1 MTGHLKKFADLFPDA
16 VVILRDLGTIVW
28 CNQAAQ
34 DLLGFSWSDSKDMPT
49 SGLLRSPAFINYLVQ
64 GDFGSPLDIG
74 SPIDQERVLE
84 LRIVVP
90 HAENKFFL
98 VARDVTQLRRLE
110 RAKQIFFANASHE
123 LRTPITVLKGYLE
136 MTKDSERLVDLRQVK
151 VYNAMMEQLS
161 RMEGLV
167 SQVLTLTEIKSM
179 PTTFSGDFADTVDIP
194 AMLGI
199 IKSEASILSGEQQH
213 KLDFEVDKTLMVLG
227 SKGQLRS
234 AISNLVHNAIK
245 HTPPKSKVTVRWFF
259 SDQGAYLEVE
269 DTGEG
274 IEKRHLC
281 RLTEYFY
288 RADKSRR
295 QNAVGSGLGLAI
307 VKHALLNHGTL
318 LEIKSQFGV
327 GSKFSFILP
336 SRLVVQRHS

>member
-1 MTGHLKKFADLFPDA
+1 MN
-16 VVILRDLGTIVW
+16 R
-28 CNQAAQ
+28 
-34 DLLGFSWSDSKDMPT
+34 SDSKYTTT
-49 SGLLRSPAFINYLVQ
+49 SGLLRSPEFINYLVQ
-64 GDFGSPLDIG
+64 GDFCSPLDIG

-90 HAENKFFL
+90 RAKNKFFL
-98 VARDVTQLRRLE
+98 VARDVTQPRRLE
-110 RAKQIFFANASHE
+110 REKKSFFANASHE

-136 MTKDSERLVDLRQVK
+136 MTNDSKKLVKLRQVK

-161 RMEGLV
+161 RMESLV
-167 SQVLTLTEIKSM
+167 SQILTLTEIKSM
-179 PTTFSGDFADTVDIP
+179 PTTCSGDFADTVDIP

-227 SKGQLRS
+227 SKDQLRS
-234 AISNLVHNAIK
+234 AISNLVNNAIK
-245 HTPPKSKVTVRWFF
+245 HTPPKSKVAVHWFF
-259 SDQGAYLEVE
+259 SDQGAHLEVE

-274 IEKRHLC
+274 IETRHLH
-281 RLTEYFY
+281 RLTEEFY
-288 RADKSRR
+288 RADQSRC
-295 QNAVGSGLGLAI
+295 QNVSGNGLGLAI

-327 GSKFSFILP
+327 GSKFFFILP
-336 SRLVVQRHS
+336 SHLVVQKTP